1 MYFAKKVQE
10 PVQEEETNVWVC
22 GDDAC
27 GCWMRED
34 FSFEQSPSCPIC
46 RNSMIKNSKM
56 LPALN
61 NGMK

>member
-1 MYFAKKVQE
+1 VQE
-10 PVQEEETNVWVC
+10 PVQEEETNIWVC
-22 GDDAC
+22 GDDDC

-46 RNSMIKNSKM
+46 HNSMVKNSKM
-56 LPALN
+56 LPALS